1 MKWQNASARLP
12 QEKDIYDASYDE
24 VKIAPAEAIEKVL
37 AFGAPFQLVEQPF
50 TDQGG
55 MTRFVNVNLLRLQG
69 SEQTIQGVLYLVE
82 DKTRDVTLRQELIGA
97 NAAKDQ
103 FLALLSHE
111 LRNPLSPV
119 IAMVGEL
126 EASAPDSPEVRR
138 ALEVIRRNVEL
149 EARLIDDLLD
159 VTRISKGKLQLSLE
173 TVGVHEI
180 LQRSYEI
187 CREEIAA
194 KGSQN
199 RIPASGQARSRQRRP
214 SPIAAG
220 VLEPDQEQREIHA
233 GKRPRS

>member
-1 MKWQNASARLP
+1 MKRA
-12 QEKDIYDASYDE
+12 YDE

-37 AFGAPFQLVEQPF
+37 AFGAPFQLIEHPF
-50 TDQGG
+50 KDLNG

-69 SEQTIQGVLYLVE
+69 SQQTIQGVLYLVE

-126 EASAPDSPEVRR
+126 EASAPDSPEMRR

-159 VTRISKGKLQLSLE
+159 VTRISKGKLQLTFE
-173 TVGVHEI
+173 TASVHEI
-180 LQRSYEI
+180 LQRAYEI

-194 KGSQN
+194 KNQHA
-199 RIPASGQARSRQRRP
+199 RIPSASRTQLTSKATRRACSRSF
-214 SPIAAG
+214 G
-220 VLEPDQEQREIHA
+220 T
-233 GKRPRS
+233 